1 MNSAKNSEFKIERT
15 SIKHFVYVVAIA
27 SAINVARWIGV
38 NETSTLLWSI
48 SLLSSAISLI
58 FLREKFKGNSIQN
71 HVIFWINY
79 IAITYII
86 GHANYVLASSNIGFI
101 PFGGFKLEAI
111 AIALI
116 APYPLVNGYLSIL
129 GCAVVPIGM
138 YFTVLADL
146 QSRMTVQEPW
156 LTLVAVVICLMVYI
170 FRHRGLKVERELSKL
185 KTEKENLE
193 ELAKIFLSL
202 RDLTNTPIQNLM
214 LVSTLLI
221 ENKINAER
229 AAKYLNV
236 STQQLSLISEIL
248 SEFRLADRSLEEFR
262 SIYTQSDPL
271 MFLRSRIGDLQKKVN
286 SSYKEE
292 VET

>member
-1 MNSAKNSEFKIERT
+1 MSLEQDTEYQIEKT
-15 SIKHFVYVVAIA
+15 SIRYFIYVTAIS
-27 SAINVARWIGV
+27 SAINVARWIGI

-48 SLLSSAISLI
+48 SLLSSVISI
-58 FLREKFKGNSIQN
+58 YFLREKHKGSRFQNSFIY
-71 HVIFWINY
+71 WLNY
-79 IAITYII
+79 LAVTYII
-86 GHANYVLASSNIGFI
+86 GQANYVLANSDIGFV
-101 PFGGFKLEAI
+101 PFGGFKIEAI

-116 APYPLVNGYLSIL
+116 APYPLLNGYLSIL
-129 GCAVVPIGM
+129 GCALVPVVM
-138 YFTVLADL
+138 YYSVFVDL
-146 QSRMTVQEPW
+146 QTRMTVQEPW
-156 LTLVAVVICLMVYI
+156 LTVVSVVICFLVYM

-202 RDLTNTPIQNLM
+202 RDLTNTPVQNLM
-214 LVSTLLI
+214 LVSTLLL

-229 AAKYLNV
+229 ASKYLNV

-271 MFLRSRIGDLQKKVN
+271 MFLRGRIGDLQKKVN
-286 SSYKEE
+286 SSFKE
-292 VET
+292 

>member
-1 MNSAKNSEFKIERT
+1 MNSAKSEDLKLEQNSIRY
-15 SIKHFVYVVAIA
+15 FVYVVAIS
-27 SAINVARWIGV
+27 SAINVARWIGL
-38 NETSTLLWSI
+38 NSTSILLWSVPLI
-48 SLLSSAISLI
+48 CSLI
-58 FLREKFKGNSIQN
+58 SIYFIRAKNKTSSFQNSF
-71 HVIFWINY
+71 IFWINY
-79 IAITYII
+79 LAITYII

-101 PFGGFKLEAI
+101 PFGGFKLEAV

-116 APYPLVNGYLSIL
+116 APYPLLNGYLSIL
-129 GCAVVPIGM
+129 GCALVPAVM
-138 YFTVLADL
+138 YYTVLADF

-156 LTLVAVVICLMVYI
+156 LTVVAVVICFMVYI
-170 FRHRGLKVERELSKL
+170 FRHRGLTVERELSKI

-214 LVSTLLI
+214 LVSTLLL

-248 SEFRLADRSLEEFR
+248 SEFRLAERSLEEFR

-271 MFLRSRIGDLQKKVN
+271 MFLRGRIGDLQKKVN
-286 SSYKEE
+286 SSFKDEA
-292 VET
+292 ET